1 MFRVQS
7 SVFGVQCSVFVILSS
22 VFVILSS
29 VFVIRWSVIRYSL
42 PALTLAYQTGRA
54 VRQGCSEF
62 RVLCSV
68 FPACLDGH
76 SRQAKDTKQINKNNS
91 FDWFIQNINTI
102 ALVEGI

>member
-1 MFRVQS
+1 MFSVRY
-7 SVFGVQCSVFVILSS
+7 SVFSVQC
-22 VFVILSS
+22 
-29 VFVIRWSVIRYSL
+29 SL

-54 VRQGCSEF
+54 VRQGYSVFRVQCSLF
-62 RVLCSV
+62 GVQCSVFSVQSSVLCSV

-91 FDWFIQNINTI
+91 IDWFIQNINTI

>member
-1 MFRVQS
+1 MFSVQS
-7 SVFGVQCSVFVILSS
+7 SEFCVRC
-22 VFVILSS
+22 
-29 VFVIRWSVIRYSL
+29 SL

-54 VRQGCSEF
+54 VRQGCSVFSVRCSVFSVQSSEF
-62 RVLCSV
+62 SVQCSEFSVQCSVLCSV

-91 FDWFIQNINTI
+91 IDWFIQNINTI

>member
-1 MFRVQS
+1 MAVRQGCSVFRVQS

-54 VRQGCSEF
+54 VRQGCS
-62 RVLCSV
+62 V
-68 FPACLDGH
+68 FPACLDACLPN
-76 SRQAKDTKQINKNNS
+76 R
-91 FDWFIQNINTI
+91 
-102 ALVEGI
+102 